1 MTPDDLRDLL
11 EQVAGGAMTAD
22 AAMQRLRYQPIDDL
36 GFARVDT
43 HRALRTGMPEVIYG
57 AGKTPAQVAAI
68 AASIAGH
75 GQPVLVTKTDAAA
88 FEAVRDELSDAEFH
102 ADARMIT
109 QAPEPRPAPRGNVLV
124 LTGGTSDA
132 AVAAE
137 AHVTARTLGANAT
150 TIGDVGVAGLHR
162 LLGQREHL
170 DAADAIV
177 AVAGM
182 EGALPSVVGGLTD
195 RPVIAVPTSV
205 GYGASLGGIAALLA
219 MLSGCAPGV
228 SVVNIDNGF
237 GAGYQAAL
245 IARRAGGATTQ

>member
-11 EQVAGGAMTAD
+11 EQVAGGAITAD
-22 AAMQRLRYQPIDDL
+22 AAIQRLRYRPIDDL

-43 HRALRTGMPEVIYG
+43 HRVLRTGMPEVIYG
-57 AGKTPAQVAAI
+57 AGKTPAQIAAI

-75 GQPVLVTKTDAAA
+75 AQPVLVTKTDAAA
-88 FEAVRDELSDAEFH
+88 FEAVRAELPDAVFH

-109 QAPEPRPAPRGNVLV
+109 RVPESRPESSGRVLV

-137 AHVTARTLGANAT
+137 AHVTAQALGANAT

-162 LLGQREHL
+162 LLAQREHL

-182 EGALPSVVGGLTD
+182 EGALPSVVSGLTD

-237 GAGYQAAL
+237 GAGYQAAQ

>member
-1 MTPDDLRDLL
+1 MNTGDVRDLL
-11 EQVAGGAMTAD
+11 DQVASGALTAD
-22 AAMQRLRYQPIDDL
+22 AAMQRLRYQPFDDL

-43 HRALRTGMPEVIYG
+43 HRSLRTGMPEVIYG
-57 AGKTPAQVAAI
+57 ASKEPAQIAAI
-68 AASIAGH
+68 AASIARH
-75 GQPVLVTKTDAAA
+75 GQPVLVTKTGLEA
-88 FEAVRDELSDAEFH
+88 FEAVKAELPDAEFH

-109 QAPEPRPAPRGNVLV
+109 HMPNPKPVPQGQVLV

-132 AVAAE
+132 PIAAE
-137 AHVTARTLGANAT
+137 AELTARSLGANAT
-150 TIGDVGVAGLHR
+150 TVNDIGVAGLHR
-162 LLGQREHL
+162 LLAQREQM
-170 DAADAIV
+170 ASADAIV
-177 AVAGM
+177 VVAGM
-182 EGALPSVVGGLTD
+182 EGALPSVVSGLTD

-245 IARRAGGATTQ
+245 IAKRAAGSSSK

>member
-57 AGKTPAQVAAI
+57 AGKTPAQIAAI

-75 GQPVLVTKTDAAA
+75 GQPVLATKTDAAA
-88 FEAVRDELSDAEFH
+88 FDAVRDELSDAEFH

-109 QAPEPRPAPRGNVLV
+109 HAPEPRPAPRGNVLV

-245 IARRAGGATTQ
+245 IARRAGGATTE